1 MSKVFISI
9 IVLSAFLSAK
19 AQNSVEQILQLVTL
33 NNTSL
38 RAASDRTEAAK
49 QEARMETSL
58 ADPELGFDYLWGA
71 PGQIGHRKDV
81 NITQSLDLATLFGYR
96 RRLARSQQELLD
108 LELQQQQIAKQLE
121 ALDLL
126 VQLTCLNQSLALT
139 EERLAQ
145 ERLLADAYEKRLQAG
160 DANKLEV
167 NRMRLSV
174 ADIEA
179 DAERLHTER
188 DLLRLDLQTLCA
200 DSTIDYQA
208 TDYQPLQS
216 LPGFSLRALQQAQMA
231 QQQTV
236 ADADLSAARA
246 QSLPTLT
253 AGYMAELT
261 DDEKWRGITV
271 GLSIPLWNNR
281 TNLRRARLQ
290 QQSARSEAADAAYQL
305 EQATTAQRLRTER
318 YQHIAQHLE
327 QQLQNASPTALLRK
341 ALDEG
346 EISLIEYTL
355 ECTDLFDLRLK
366 ALEAERDYQQARLQY
381 EALQM

>member
-19 AQNSVEQILQLVTL
+19 AQDSVEQILQLVTL
-33 NNTSL
+33 NNTTL

-96 RRLARSQQELLD
+96 RKLARSQQELLD
-108 LELQQQQIAKQLE
+108 LELQQKQIAKQLE

-145 ERLLADAYEKRLQAG
+145 ERLLADAYEKRLSAG

-167 NRMRLSV
+167 NRIRLSV

-188 DLLRLDLQTLCA
+188 DLLQLDLQTLCA
-200 DSTIDYQA
+200 DSTVDYQA

-216 LPGFSLRALQQAQMA
+216 LHGLSLRALQQAQLA
-231 QQQTV
+231 QQHAV
-236 ADADLSAARA
+236 AEADLNATRA
-246 QSLPTLT
+246 QSLPTLN

-261 DDEKWRGITV
+261 DDEKWRGITL
-271 GLSIPLWNNR
+271 GLSIPLWSNR
-281 TNLRRARLQ
+281 SNLRRARLQ
-290 QQSARSEAADAAYQL
+290 QQSARSEAADATYQL

-318 YQHIAQHLE
+318 YLHIAQRLQ
-327 QQLQNASPTALLRK
+327 QQLTNASSISLLRK

-355 ECTDLFDLRLK
+355 ECTDLYDLRLK
-366 ALEAERDYQQARLQY
+366 ALEAERDYQQSRLQY
-381 EALQM
+381 EALKM

>member
-1 MSKVFISI
+1 MLKVFISI

-96 RRLARSQQELLD
+96 RKLARSQQELLD

-139 EERLAQ
+139 EERLTQ

-208 TDYQPLQS
+208 TDYQPLLS
-216 LPGFSLRALQQAQMA
+216 LPGFSLRALQQAQIA

-327 QQLQNASPTALLRK
+327 QQLQHASPTALLRK

-355 ECTDLFDLRLK
+355 ECADLFDLRLK